1 MRRNHTL
8 LGILTT
14 VTLCATMLPMSASA
28 GEKFQLNGGGQRKG
42 ASDGYSY
49 ELWIDNTGGSGSMTL
64 GDGGAFTAEWNCS
77 VPQGNYLARRGKD
90 FAKDN
95 KNALDYG
102 NIQMDYEASYKA
114 SSSGNSRLCV
124 YGWFAEN
131 TSPVSGSVVEYYIIE
146 DWVNWCPKPDGQST
160 TVTIDGAE
168 YEVFRIK
175 HTGPTIRNGG
185 GSETFWQYFSI
196 RKSKRTS
203 GTISVSEHFNAWKKA
218 GFEIYNLYEVALN
231 AEGWESS
238 GSANVTKLEM
248 NVGGSPKPTDPP
260 KPTEPPTEPKD
271 GVYLK
276 EGFESG
282 AGKWAARGTGVQVSA
297 TGTGATGKGLSVA
310 NRSDNWHGAAIE
322 LDSST
327 FIPGNAYSFSV
338 MGNAATDDTLK
349 LTLQYTTGGTDNY
362 DNVAEVKASK
372 GKWVQLA
379 NDSFTIPAGATNMIL
394 YVEADSKNG
403 DFTIDDATIATK
415 GTKIAATGGSSSSD
429 PTEPSSSIGSSK
441 TGDVNDDGSVNI
453 MDVIALQKYLLGLK
467 TSING
472 ANADMN
478 GDKVIDVFDLG
489 LLKRLVIFTGATNP
503 QQPTNP
509 QPTNPQPTQE
519 TTKSN
524 PSYNG
529 SYMSTI
535 QVTGNVPQGANGKQA
550 GVQYGK
556 QEKIQ
561 YQSTIANKTKNAIVQ
576 LPPNY
581 DPSKK
586 YPVMYVNHGIF
597 GDENSMLGDGM
608 GVESQSANLMAK
620 GEAEPM
626 IIVYCAMYTS
636 KDTNQCA
643 GINAQETARYD
654 AFREDLTECLMPYI
668 ESHYP
673 VKTGRENTAIAGFSM
688 GGRESLYIGMTKPE
702 IFGYIGAACPAPG
715 IVPAQDMMTHPG
727 NMSKDDFYVHGNVKP
742 YVLFIAAGTND
753 SVVQKFPQ
761 EYHQLLT
768 QHNEEHLWLEIPGGG
783 HDGSVV
789 IPMFYNF
796 LRCVFKA

>member
-14 VTLCATMLPMSASA
+14 AALCSTMLPLSASA

-42 ASDGYSY
+42 VSDGYSY
-49 ELWIDNTGGSGSMTL
+49 ELWIDNTGGNGSMTL
-64 GDGGAFTAEWNCS
+64 GNGGTFEAVWNCS
-77 VPQGNYLARRGKD
+77 VPQGNYLARRGMD

-95 KNALDYG
+95 KNALSYG

-114 SSSGNSRLCV
+114 SSAGNSRLCV

-131 TSPVSGSVVEYYIIE
+131 TAPQVSGTVVEYYIIE
-146 DWVNWCPKPDGQST
+146 DWVNWCPKPDGQSK
-160 TVTIDGAE
+160 TVKIDGAD
-168 YEVFRIK
+168 YEIFRIK

-203 GTISVSEHFNAWKKA
+203 GTISVSEHFQAWKDA

-248 NVGGSPKPTDPP
+248 SVGGDPKPTEAP

-271 GVYLK
+271 GIYMK
-276 EGFESG
+276 EDFASG
-282 AGKWAARGTGVQVSA
+282 AGDWTARGSGGVKVTPSDGALNVTG
-297 TGTGATGKGLSVA
+297 
-310 NRSDNWHGAAIE
+310 RSDNWHGAAIA
-322 LDSST
+322 LDST
-327 FIPGNAYSFSV
+327 KYIPGNAYSFSV
-338 MGNAATDDTLK
+338 MGKAASADTLK
-349 LTLQYTTGGTDNY
+349 LTLQYNAGGTENY
-362 DNVAEVKASK
+362 DSVAEITAPA
-372 GKWVQLA
+372 GQWVQLA
-379 NDSFTIPAGATNMIL
+379 NDSFTIPAGASDMIL
-394 YVEADSKNG
+394 YVEAESKSN
-403 DFTIDDATIATK
+403 DFSIDDATIATK
-415 GTKIAATGGSSSSD
+415 GTKIAASGSGKTD
-429 PTEPSSSIGSSK
+429 PTQPASESGS
-441 TGDVNDDGSVNI
+441 TVRGDVNSDGKCNI
-453 MDVIALQKYLLGLK
+453 MDIIALQKYLLGLK
-467 TSING
+467 TTVNG

-478 GDKVIDVFDLG
+478 ADGVIDIFDLA
-489 LLKRLVIFTGATNP
+489 LLKRQVIFTGGGG
-503 QQPTNP
+503 TNP
-509 QPTNPQPTQE
+509 QPTNPQPTQAPTQE
-519 TTKSN
+519 ATKANYS
-524 PSYNG
+524 G
-529 SYMSTI
+529 SYMSSI

-556 QEKIQ
+556 MENIT
-561 YQSTIANKTKNAIVQ
+561 YQSTIANKQKKAIVQ

-586 YPVMYVNHGIF
+586 YPVLYVNHGIF
-597 GDENSMLGDGM
+597 GDEKSMLGDGM
-608 GVESQSANLMAK
+608 GVESQSANLIAK

-636 KDTNQCA
+636 KDSDQCQ
-643 GINAQETARYD
+643 GINATETAKYD

-668 ESHYP
+668 EAHYP

-768 QHNEEHLWLEIPGGG
+768 QHNEEHLWLEIPGGDHG
-783 HDGSVV
+783 GSVV
-789 IPMFYNF
+789 VPMFYNF